1 MAELRVELTHDT
13 ETLTLWQSSG
23 PGGPGWQELVVATG
37 RIQGAFRVSWEV
49 VWVVRQREASEP

>member
-1 MAELRVELTHDT
+1 MELTHDT

-37 RIQGAFRVSWEV
+37 RIRGAFRVSWEV